1 LKRWGVETVT
11 IGTRIAAALLAG
23 LILVPASAGPVEG
36 EGIDPAVNRRGEA
49 YFHLMK
55 AMFVARKGQVG
66 QAIREINEAVGMAPD
81 SVDLK
86 AEAGSL
92 LMVMGQQQQ
101 AERLVRQA
109 LKDDPDHKRSLE
121 ILAEILTGRI
131 LGGRSSSSALAEV
144 INVYDRLTLTPDV
157 DPEHFR
163 LLTTLRLR
171 AGDVE
176 GAIQAARRYVNH
188 QEGDAQAVRLLANV
202 LRHADRDEEA
212 VDEVVR
218 FLRETEG
225 LDDESD
231 GFRDTVALLDNLIRS
246 RNVWQLFVDRAV
258 PLLKARPQAAGIRAL
273 YGESLLR
280 VGRPAEAG
288 EQMERAIGLAG
299 ADPMLRFQLAT
310 VYSTL
315 GRIADAV
322 ELATGLAEEF
332 PGHHG
337 VQNLLG
343 DVLAQQGR
351 NLEAIVA
358 LEQAIEI
365 LKEDGTEAVRRDALR
380 QQIIRLWLS
389 AGEPERARD
398 VLAGL
403 ENPASMDALNLAGRV
418 ALVLQDYAGALEFAQ
433 RLQRGSEDGAGI
445 LLQAE
450 IRAASGETGKARKL
464 FDEASRFLGNSVWP
478 IAADALFRAG
488 EPEEGEELLRTWR
501 DQEPDNPWAY
511 FSLGQYL
518 EQRENFRQME
528 KEMREAIRLNPEFA
542 DALNHLGYSMAD
554 RNVELDKALAYI
566 NRAIDLDPW
575 NAAYLDSLGWVY
587 YRMGEYEKARRPL
600 ETAAGTRPADAVVL
614 EHLGDLYEKLG
625 LAESALS
632 SWRTALAADPA
643 GQEHLEAK
651 IAALLQRGDGD
662 RP

>member
-1 LKRWGVETVT
+1 MTT
-11 IGTRIAAALLAG
+11 GTRIAAAVLAG
-23 LILVPASAGPVEG
+23 LLLVPASAGPAEG
-36 EGIDPAVNRRGEA
+36 EGIDPAVTRRGDA

-66 QAIREINEAVGMAPD
+66 QAVREINEAVGLAPG

-92 LMVMGQQQQ
+92 LLLMGQQQQ

-109 LKDDPDHKRSLE
+109 LKDEPDHHRSLA

-131 LGGRSSSSALAEV
+131 LGGRSSAGGLAEA
-144 INVYDRLTLTPDV
+144 IEVYDRLTLMPDV

-163 LLTTLRLR
+163 LLTTFRLR
-171 AGDVE
+171 AGDAA

-202 LRHADRDEEA
+202 LMHADRDEEA

-225 LDDESD
+225 LDGESD
-231 GFRDTVALLDNLIRS
+231 GFQDAVAMLENLVRS
-246 RNVWQLFVDRAV
+246 RNAWQLFIDRAV
-258 PLLKARPQAAGIRAL
+258 PLLKARPQAAGLRAL

-280 VGRPAEAG
+280 VGRPREAG
-288 EQMERAIGLAG
+288 EQMEQAIALAG

-315 GRIADAV
+315 GRTADAV
-322 ELATGLAEEF
+322 ELASGLAEEF

-351 NLEAIVA
+351 NLEAISA
-358 LEQAIEI
+358 LERAILI

-380 QQIIRLWLS
+380 QQSIRLWLS
-389 AGEPERARD
+389 VGEPERARD

-403 ENPASMDALNLAGRV
+403 ENPASMDALDLAGRV
-418 ALVLQDYAGALEFAQ
+418 ALVLRDYPGALEFAQ
-433 RLQRGSEDGAGI
+433 RLRRGSEDGAGI
-445 LLQAE
+445 LLEAE
-450 IRAASGETGKARKL
+450 IRAAKGETGKARKL
-464 FDEASRFLGNSVWP
+464 FGEASRFLGNSVWP

-488 EPEEGEELLRTWR
+488 EADEGEELLKTWR
-501 DQEPDNPWAY
+501 NQEPDNPWAHY
-511 FSLGQYL
+511 SLGQYL
-518 EQRENFRQME
+518 EQRGNFRQME
-528 KEMREAIRLNPEFA
+528 KEMQEAIRLNPEFA

-554 RNVELDKALAYI
+554 RNVQLDVALDYI
-566 NRAIDLDPW
+566 SRAVGLDPW

-587 YRMGEYEKARRPL
+587 FRMGEYEKARSPL
-600 ETAAGTRPADAVVL
+600 EMAADTRPGDPVVL

-625 LAESALS
+625 LTESALA

-643 GQEHLEAK
+643 GQEKLEAK
-651 IAALLQRGDGD
+651 IAALLQREDGD